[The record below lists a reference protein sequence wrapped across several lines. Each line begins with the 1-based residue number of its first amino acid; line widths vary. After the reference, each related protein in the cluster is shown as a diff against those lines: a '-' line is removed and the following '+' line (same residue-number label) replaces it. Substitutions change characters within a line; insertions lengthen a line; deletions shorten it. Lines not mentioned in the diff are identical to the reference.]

1 MRATPGPDLTASL
14 LRFGLVGIAKDIN
27 SVTYPVVEPKN
38 LHILH
43 EHIKKDQGFI
53 VCINPKAQFEIDH
66 EAQASHNLF
75 IVLFTSVHYAFAPA
89 GRVDDIGVWV
99 ILDEVVGSLSD
110 PYFPVAPLLYETMDL
125 NHKPVTD
132 EATIVSLVPLMNTQI
147 KLQFKKV
154 GSLENL
160 VLQKVMETMPDVAR
174 EQLPHLFD
182 GYEEQIT
189 VMEINH

>member
-27 SVTYPVVEPKN
+27 SGTYPVVEPKN
-38 LHILH
+38 LHILLT
-43 EHIKKDQGFI
+43 
-53 VCINPKAQFEIDH
+53 QFEIDH

-75 IVLFTSVHYAFAPA
+75 IVLFTSGHYAFAPA

>member
-1 MRATPGPDLTASL
+1 MVVCVGVCDDRFNKGDLQGGWSFVWRYKN
-14 LRFGLVGIAKDIN
+14 RF
-27 SVTYPVVEPKN
+27 KN
-38 LHILH
+38 
-43 EHIKKDQGFI
+43 
-53 VCINPKAQFEIDH
+53 
-66 EAQASHNLF
+66 
-75 IVLFTSVHYAFAPA
+75 AFAPA

-99 ILDEVVGSLSD
+99 ILDVVVGSLSD
-110 PYFPVAPLLYETMDL
+110 SYFPVAPLLYETMDL

-132 EATIVSLVPLMNTQI
+132 EATIVSLVPLLNTQI